1 MPSFKMNEAE
11 AGLSRR
17 LQPAGSFARAKA
29 RGSEEEEMVIET
41 PTANDTPVIVFA
53 GGGSG
58 GHLFPALAIA
68 EALRRRVPKVR
79 FVFFGTQRR
88 MDRRILGSAGG
99 ELVRQTLPPH

>member
-1 MPSFKMNEAE
+1 
-11 AGLSRR
+11 
-17 LQPAGSFARAKA
+17 
-29 RGSEEEEMVIET
+29 MVIET
-41 PTANDTPVIVFA
+41 PTANDTPVIAFA

-68 EALRRRVPKVR
+68 EALRRRVPDVR

-99 ELVRQTLPPH
+99 ELVRQTLPPLSPMPWRWPGIILGLRRSCLLCRSRCKTR